1 MKRGSWGVVLS
12 KPHSPFLYFPKYLFL
27 SRNFLENQ
35 KRPFT
40 PGSILSPFR
49 AENFSKF
56 QKPHFTPWVTHA
68 LPHRNP
74 SIHPPIPEIFREMK
88 RAIYPHGCLHI
99 WDGCPI
105 FAVVIFSFSSYF
117 GTIIFD
123 FRIIGWVRCSPYSLL
138 SQSSSP

>member
-40 PGSILSPFR
+40 PWQHSLSGLKIFQNFKNRILP
-49 AENFSKF
+49 
-56 QKPHFTPWVTHA
+56 PWVMSS
-68 LPHRNP
+68 LSSCRNLLAYH
-74 SIHPPIPEIFREMK
+74 SYSKIFPGNETGD
-88 RAIYPHGCLHI
+88 IPHGCLHI

-123 FRIIGWVRCSPYSLL
+123 FRIIGWV
-138 SQSSSP
+138 